1 MHNLTESDNCEWSGP
16 EKYYFSGYFFSAYFV
31 ISVLVLDVLGNE
43 SH

>member
-16 EKYYFSGYFFSAYFV
+16 EKYFSEYFFSAYFV